1 MRRNVSSI
9 VLVLIAV
16 SCGGEPPAPVA
27 PAQPPAAPTA
37 AAPPPAPPTDS
48 TPPGPPV
55 RKTLAELQRE
65 TGKAWSAA
73 FAAGDAKKLAGLYA
87 EKAVFK
93 MAGMPDMVGRDAI
106 EKGAAGFF
114 AGVSKIKLGESRVFV
129 KKDVVVSE
137 WVMNGTHS
145 GDFMGHK
152 GTEKPVGW
160 VGATVMWFDDDGHI
174 KEEHTYWNPA
184 TMLFQIGAS
193 KEKNRGVPPL
203 PTTPQVVIAEGTP
216 AEDENVKTLHQ
227 INETWEKKDEKKWL
241 AMLTDKVEWDDITM
255 AEPARGKAAV
265 QKYFKTFSTA
275 FPDAKL
281 ATTNAWGAGSF
292 VIEEGT
298 YAGTNTGPLYGAPA
312 TKRSMTLHELNV
324 VELDKDHKIVKA
336 VTYGND
342 LEMMSQLVPPPAPKP
357 DAKPAGGAK
366 PDAKPAPA
374 PKK

>member
-1 MRRNVSSI
+1 MRYQLSSI
-9 VLVLIAV
+9 VPVLVLVAAA
-16 SCGGEPPAPVA
+16 CGGEPSPPPAA
-27 PAQPPAAPTA
+27 PSQPPAAPTA
-37 AAPPPAPPTDS
+37 AAPPPTPPTDS
-48 TPPGPPV
+48 VPPGPPV
-55 RKTLAELQRE
+55 KKTFAELQQE
-65 TGKAWSAA
+65 TGKAWGAA
-73 FAAGDAKKLAGLYA
+73 FTAGDAKKLASLYS

-93 MAGMPDMVGRDAI
+93 IAGTPDMVGRDAI
-106 EKGAAGFF
+106 EKSAAKLF
-114 AGVSKIKLGESRVFV
+114 AGISKVKLGESRVFV
-129 KKDVVVSE
+129 KKDVVISE
-137 WVMNGTHS
+137 WVLNGTHS

-152 GTEKPVGW
+152 ATEKPIGW
-160 VGATVMWFDDDGHI
+160 VGATVMWFDEEGHI

-184 TMLFQIGAS
+184 SVLFQIGAS
-193 KEKNRGVPPL
+193 KDKNRGVPPL
-203 PTTPQVVIAEGTP
+203 PASPQVVMAEGSP

-227 INETWEKKDEKKWL
+227 INEAWEKKDEKKWL
-241 AMLTDKVEWDDITM
+241 SMLTDKVEWDDITM
-255 AEPARGKAAV
+255 PEPAKGKAAV
-265 QKYFKTFSTA
+265 QKYFKTFATA

-298 YAGTNTGPLYGAPA
+298 YSGTNTGPLYGAPA

-357 DAKPAGGAK
+357 DAKPA
-366 PDAKPAPA
+366 PT